1 MTTLSKIG
9 LSDITRER
17 IKTIDIYISDNE
29 SAFADICITHN
40 EIFYCLG
47 TEDMR
52 EDGHISITDREFSHL
67 YRGIINALKND
78 DCCSKFRSEL
88 IRFKVIISFVDA
100 EKISHNQATITPLSI
115 TQIIEC
121 LSNECDE
128 FIFLEG
134 FKSLLP

>member
-1 MTTLSKIG
+1 MTKLSNINNTPVK
-9 LSDITRER
+9 S
-17 IKTIDIYISDNE
+17 IDIYISDQE

-52 EDGHISITDREFSHL
+52 EDGHISIDSQKFSRLSQEILNAINNNESCNIAEF
-67 YRGIINALKND
+67 I
-78 DCCSKFRSEL
+78 KFKMAVTLS
-88 IRFKVIISFVDA
+88 DA
-100 EKISHNQATITPLSI
+100 NKISHDQTSTNTRSI
-115 TQIIEC
+115 IKIINC

-134 FKSLLP
+134 FKPLLA